1 MKEIF
6 GYSFANPELLK
17 EALTTPSYRMQF
29 PNAKDN
35 QRLEFLGDSVLQL
48 LATIWL
54 YEHCPTLKEGPLT
67 SKRQHL
73 VSTQALCQAAKR
85 LRLKPLLIRNKGAT
99 DLPDNAKT
107 IADAVEA
114 IIGAAW
120 LDGGIDGARAIFKAL
135 DVTANWQLGELDGNP
150 KTALQHITQAMSPAR
165 IPVYDTVKTSGTS
178 NCPVFTAKVAV
189 DGVGEATGTAKTI
202 KEAEAA
208 AAANLLARISA
219 K

>member
-1 MKEIF
+1 MNEIF
-6 GYSFANPELLK
+6 GYSFGNPELLR

-73 VSTQALCQAAKR
+73 VSTNALCQAAKR
-85 LRLKPLLIRNKGAT
+85 LRLKPLLIRNKGAAE
-99 DLPDNAKT
+99 LPDNAKT

-120 LDGGIDGARAIFKAL
+120 LDGGIDGALAIFEAL
-135 DVTANWQLGELDGNP
+135 NVTENWQLGELDGNP
-150 KTALQHITQAMSPAR
+150 KTALQHITQAMTPAR
-165 IPVYDTVKTSGTS
+165 TPIYETVKTSGTS
-178 NCPVFTAKVAV
+178 DNPVFTAKVTV
-189 DGVGEATGTAKTI
+189 DGIGEASGTAKTV

-208 AAANLLARISA
+208 AAAKLLSKIST